1 MVCLEAVLEEG
12 LRVGPLHEVS
22 WVLSGR
28 AEEECAVEVEDDE
41 DTAWGGEHSGWEIGL
56 FEIDG

>member
-22 WVLSGR
+22 WILSGR
-28 AEEECAVEVEDDE
+28 AEEKCAVEVEDDE
-41 DTAWGGEHSGWEIGL
+41 DAARGGERGGWEVGL
-56 FEIDG
+56 FEVDG